1 MKDLRIQI
9 RDEMYLELIDAAT
22 KCCAGAKRMS
32 PEQFAKD
39 CIDSALASRRLE
51 RIPASAV

>member
-22 KCCAGAKRMS
+22 KCCAGAKRIS